1 MVYFLFIGFGIFVGT
16 NELIPLK
23 LGRLAIMTLGFLL
36 SYCLNLRFKYAS
48 NVIFALWLL
57 LLGLLNAYYLE
68 KTGDD
73 VTYSGWAGEIIG
85 NENTTFFFVL
95 LCFIHNS
102 PKYCMFVLLP
112 VYVFVNVLMLY
123 SVLPAL
129 EESKNKVALS
139 FNVLN
144 RFIMI
149 ALTVL
154 FSQFLLVVQEAELLL
169 KNKNIRK
176 QQKQLVTVFNNQ
188 PEGVIL
194 TNIKEKEVFP
204 DNEGINIELC
214 NASVAK
220 ILGYTPSLK
229 PSEKKSIMKQSS
241 EKMLKTPMFVECQID
256 SENKIV

>member
-1 MVYFLFIGFGIFVGT
+1 
-16 NELIPLK
+16 
-23 LGRLAIMTLGFLL
+23 
-36 SYCLNLRFKYAS
+36 
-48 NVIFALWLL
+48 
-57 LLGLLNAYYLE
+57 
-68 KTGDD
+68 
-73 VTYSGWAGEIIG
+73 
-85 NENTTFFFVL
+85 
-95 LCFIHNS
+95 
-102 PKYCMFVLLP
+102 MFVLLP